1 MGRDSSTIVFFPA
14 RAFGPMTN
22 SVGIGDALRR
32 RGHRVVF
39 VVEESFAGTLEERG
53 FEEHLV
59 RLAPRGP
66 EGEAPGQLWEGFL
79 EDKGPVLRLST
90 TEQLKRFV
98 APTFR
103 ALFEGAKYVDDRLLE
118 IFAELQ
124 PNAIAV
130 DNVITFP
137 ALFSSQI
144 PWVRIVSRN
153 PAEMKDHQV
162 PPPYSGLPSESGAG
176 WDEFWAAYREA
187 NAELHDEFSEYCQER
202 GAPPLHSDD
211 FIHESPWLNLY
222 SYPEELDYR
231 RVRPLGP
238 HWHNL
243 GASVR
248 STDPAWD
255 VPESLAESS
264 DPLLYL
270 SLGSLGSVDVKL
282 LRRLIAELT
291 DAPYRVIVAKGP
303 RAREIDLPPN
313 MAGAEFLPQASI
325 LPKVDLVITNGGTN
339 TVLESLYFGK
349 PLVLLPLF
357 WDQHDNAQRLH
368 EKGYGVRLE
377 TYDHKPDKLP
387 DAISRLLGDRQL
399 SARLARISTR
409 LQQARGAEAAAAR
422 VERIALDP

>member
-1 MGRDSSTIVFFPA
+1 
-14 RAFGPMTN
+14 MTN

-53 FEEHLV
+53 FEEHLI

-66 EGEAPGQLWEGFL
+66 EGEAPGQLWEGFFR
-79 EDKGPVLRLST
+79 DKGPVSRMST
-90 TEQLKRFV
+90 TEQLARFV

-103 ALFEGAKYVDDRLLE
+103 ALFDGARYVDDHLLDL
-118 IFAELQ
+118 FAELR

-137 ALFSSQI
+137 ALFSSEI

-153 PAEMKDHQV
+153 PTEMKDHHV
-162 PPPYSGLPSESGAG
+162 PPPYSGLPSDSGAG

-187 NAELHDEFSEYCQER
+187 NAELHGEFSDYCQER
-202 GAPPLHSDD
+202 GAPMLRSDD
-211 FIHESPWLNLY
+211 FMHESPWLNLY

-255 VPESLAESS
+255 VPESLAEGNE
-264 DPLLYL
+264 PLLYL
-270 SLGSLGSVDVKL
+270 SLGSLGSIDVEL
-282 LRRLIAELT
+282 LRRLIAELA

-303 RAREIDLPPN
+303 RAREIDLPAN
-313 MAGAEFLPQASI
+313 MAGAEFLPQTSI

-349 PLVLLPLF
+349 PMVLLPMF
-357 WDQHDNAQRLH
+357 WDQHDNAQRLY
-368 EKGYGVRLE
+368 EKGFGIRLDSYRHRPE
-377 TYDHKPDKLP
+377 DLTG
-387 DAISRLLGDRQL
+387 AIDRLLAD
-399 SARLARISTR
+399 SDVAERLKATATG
-409 LQQARGAEAAAAR
+409 LQRARGAEIAAEGIER
-422 VERIALDP
+422 VAIDG